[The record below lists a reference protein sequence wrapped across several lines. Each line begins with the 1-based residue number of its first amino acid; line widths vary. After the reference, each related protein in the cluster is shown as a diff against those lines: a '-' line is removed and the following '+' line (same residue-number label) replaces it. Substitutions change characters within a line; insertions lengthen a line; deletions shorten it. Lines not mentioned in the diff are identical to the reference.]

1 MRLLVL
7 SDSHGFT
14 GRLGTILMK
23 AEAEGPL
30 DAILHLG
37 DGYHDLAEFA
47 GELPPVYQVAGN
59 CDLFHQ
65 DTLGVYDFSGARI
78 VITHGHLQHVKSGT
92 DQLLSLAL
100 QQGAAAVLYG
110 HTNIPDCRKE
120 GALWV
125 LNPGSSGSWGGS
137 AGIIEV
143 EDGKILSCR
152 HYRYGDQEELT

>member
-7 SDSHGFT
+7 SDSHGFI

-37 DGYHDLAEFA
+37 DGYHDLTEFA

-100 QQGAAAVLYG
+100 QQGAGAVLYG
-110 HTNIPDCRKE
+110 HTHLQKMEWKGGI
-120 GALWV
+120 LL
-125 LNPGSSGSWGGS
+125 LNPGAASSGRY
-137 AGIIEV
+137 A
-143 EDGKILSCR
+143 ILTINR
-152 HYRYGDQEELT
+152 LGAIDARLYGE

>member
-37 DGYHDLAEFA
+37 DGYHDLSEFA

-110 HTNIPDCRKE
+110 HTHLQKMEWKGGI
-120 GALWV
+120 LL
-125 LNPGSSGSWGGS
+125 LNPGAASSGRY
-137 AGIIEV
+137 A
-143 EDGKILSCR
+143 ILTINR
-152 HYRYGDQEELT
+152 LGAIQAKLYGE